1 MEKNEAIAMLQS
13 LIANIEAGHVE
24 VRGTDIRAVELREVE
39 ADSGEGVLTGLTL
52 FMSGEPKI
60 GRVD

>member
-1 MEKNEAIAMLQS
+1 MLQS